1 MKYKKNIIRIL
12 KKGGYSL
19 IYSALLLYYAFRRK
33 DIPRWAKSIVIGSLG
48 YLLSPI
54 DSIPDLTPL
63 LGYTDDLG
71 ILSYALVLIAAYI
84 NDEVREKAKA
94 RFHKLVRTPVS
105 EQAIKS
111 VENFL

>member
-1 MKYKKNIIRIL
+1 MKYKNNIIRIL

-33 DIPRWAKSIVIGSLG
+33 DIPRWARSIVIGGLG

-84 NDEVREKAKA
+84 NDEVREKAKI
-94 RFHKLVRTPVS
+94 RFHKLVHEPLS

-111 VENFL
+111 VESFL